1 MSNFFDIDLSRI
13 LIRIFMTIHYVIID
27 NEVIAICKLVLS
39 KLYTALFKP
48 EKNTTKEVRE
58 QSNTEAVRTPA
69 M

>member
-1 MSNFFDIDLSRI
+1 M
-13 LIRIFMTIHYVIID
+13 MIHNVVID

-58 QSNTEAVRTPA
+58 QFNTEVVLREGSGYQIG
-69 M
+69 